1 MTFIDASGFHK
12 KTLAE
17 IRAELEASALSLGFD
32 DLSPDGPIGQIISIA
47 SKREADV
54 WEGAQE
60 LYASLDKDQATGTAL
75 DRIFGQ
81 IGLIRLDATAAR
93 VSDVLLWL
101 EFGALVSVASGSQA
115 KASTQPMTYDLE
127 STVAQAAS
135 VTGPFRAAR
144 LSLDT
149 FVVGNVLSVTLDG
162 TAYTHTVII
171 SETQADALGLLATS
185 IMAGAFGL
193 YGSAVYEL
201 IGGNHYLRIEGSPSF
216 VLTAKSVHF
225 SGYQSAQ
232 AGIFVAGSTGT
243 QPVPPRTL
251 DTIVTPVS
259 GWDEVEQPA
268 DGVDGT
274 GTETDTA
281 FRLRAARGFRTGTA
295 TETAIRDA
303 LYLVD
308 GVSQVFIKSN
318 RDLVTDGDGRPAK
331 SFEAIVVG
339 GTDADVATAI
349 WKTEP
354 AGILPYGVSSYNV
367 LGADGV
373 SHPVGFSRPVAAYA
387 HVEVTV
393 VALDPDGGPV
403 GDYAQAIKDAVSLFG
418 NANFELGANF
428 TLQKLFAPIYSVPGI
443 YSVTLR
449 IATTATAAGIPSWS
463 SSNVL
468 IAAREYL
475 TFDSARV
482 AVL

>member
-1 MTFIDASGFHK
+1 MIDASGFRIKH
-12 KTLAE
+12 LSE
-17 IRAELEASALSLGFD
+17 IRAELEADALSLGFD

-60 LYASLDKDQATGTAL
+60 LYASLDKDQASGAAL

-81 IGLIRLDATAAR
+81 IGLVRLSATAAR

-101 EFGALVSVASGSQA
+101 DFGALVSVAAGSQVKSA
-115 KASTQPMTYDLE
+115 TQPMTYDLE
-127 STVAQAAS
+127 SIVAQAAS
-135 VTGPFRAAR
+135 VTGPFRAVR
-144 LSLDT
+144 LSLDALT
-149 FVVGNVLSVTLDG
+149 VGNVLSVTLDG
-162 TAYTHTVII
+162 TAYTYTVQTGDT
-171 SETQADALGLLATS
+171 EADAIGTLANS

-193 YGSAVYEL
+193 TGSAVYES
-201 IGGNHYLRIEGSPSF
+201 IDGTHYIRIEGAPSF
-216 VLTAKSVHF
+216 VLTAKSADWT
-225 SGYQSAQ
+225 GYQSAQ
-232 AGIFVAGSTGT
+232 AGIFVASSVGT
-243 QPVPPRTL
+243 QPVPSYTL
-251 DTIVTPVS
+251 DTIITPVT

-268 DGVDGT
+268 AGSDGT
-274 GTETDTA
+274 DTETDTA
-281 FRLRAARGFRTGTA
+281 FRLRAARGFRSGTA

-308 GVSQVFIKSN
+308 GVSRVFVKSN
-318 RDLVTDGDGRPAK
+318 RDMLPDGDGRPAK

-339 GTDADVATAI
+339 GTDADVATTI
-349 WKTEP
+349 WDTMP
-354 AGILPYGVSSYNV
+354 AGIKPYGASSYSV
-367 LGADGV
+367 TGEDGA
-373 SHPVGFSRPVAAYA
+373 SHAIGFSRPVPKYA

-393 VALDPDGGPV
+393 VSVDPDGGPV
-403 GDYAQAIKDAVSLFG
+403 GDYEQTIKDAVSLYG
-418 NANFELGANF
+418 NANFDLGDNF

-449 IATTATAAGIPSWS
+449 IATTATAAGSPTWS

-482 AVL
+482 TVL

>member
-1 MTFIDASGFHK
+1 MIDASGFRK

-17 IRAELEASALSLGFD
+17 IRAELEAAAMSLGFD

-60 LYASLDKDQATGTAL
+60 LYASLDKDQASGTAL

-81 IGLIRLDATAAR
+81 IGLVRLSATAAR

-101 EFGALVSVASGSQA
+101 DFGALVSVTAGSQA
-115 KASTQPMTYDLE
+115 KAATQPMTYDLE
-127 STVAQAAS
+127 STVSQAAS
-135 VTGPFRAAR
+135 ATGPFRAVR
-144 LSLDT
+144 LSLDALT
-149 FVVGNVLSVTLDG
+149 VGNVLSVTLDG
-162 TAYTHTVII
+162 TAYTYTVQTGDT
-171 SETQADALGLLATS
+171 EADAIGTLANS

-193 YGSAVYEL
+193 IGSAVYES
-201 IGGNHYLRIEGSPSF
+201 IAGDHYIRIEGAPSF
-216 VLTAKSVHF
+216 TLTSF
-225 SGYQSAQ
+225 SADWTGYQSAQ
-232 AGIFVAGSTGT
+232 AGIFVASSVGT
-243 QPVPPRTL
+243 QPVPAGTL

-268 DGVDGT
+268 AGTDGT
-274 GTETDTA
+274 DTETDTA
-281 FRLRAARGFRTGTA
+281 FRLRAARGFRSGTA
-295 TETAIRDA
+295 TETAIREA

-308 GVSQVFIKSN
+308 GVSKVFVKSN
-318 RDLVTDGDGRPAK
+318 RDMVTDGDGRPPK

-349 WKTEP
+349 WETMP
-354 AGILPYGVSSYNV
+354 AGIRPYGVSSYSV
-367 LGADGV
+367 TGEDGA
-373 SHPVGFSRPVAAYA
+373 SHAVGFSRPVPKYA
-387 HVEVTV
+387 HVEVTL
-393 VALDPDGGPV
+393 VATDPDGGPV
-403 GDYAQAIKDAVSLFG
+403 GDYAQAIKDAVSLYG
-418 NANFELGANF
+418 NANFDLGDNF

-449 IATTATAAGIPSWS
+449 IATTATAAGSPSWS
-463 SSNVL
+463 SSNIL

-482 AVL
+482 TVL

>member
-1 MTFIDASGFHK
+1 MIDASGFRT

-17 IRAELEASALSLGFD
+17 IRAELEAAALSLGFD

-60 LYASLDKDQATGTAL
+60 LYASLDKDQASGTAL

-81 IGLIRLDATAAR
+81 IGLVRLSATAAR

-101 EFGALVSVASGSQA
+101 DFGVLVSVAAGSQVKSA
-115 KASTQPMTYDLE
+115 TQPMTYDLE
-127 STVAQAAS
+127 STVSQAAS
-135 VTGPFRAAR
+135 ATGPFRAVR
-144 LSLDT
+144 LSLDALT
-149 FVVGNVLSVTLDG
+149 VGNVLSVTLDG
-162 TAYTHTVII
+162 TAYTYTVQTGDTE
-171 SETQADALGLLATS
+171 SDAIGTLANS

-193 YGSAVYEL
+193 IGSAVYES
-201 IGGNHYLRIEGSPSF
+201 IAGDHYIRIEGAPSF
-216 VLTAKSVHF
+216 TLTAF
-225 SGYQSAQ
+225 SADWTGYQSAQ
-232 AGIFVAGSTGT
+232 AGIFVASSVGT
-243 QPVPPRTL
+243 QPVPAGTL

-268 DGVDGT
+268 AGTDGT
-274 GTETDTA
+274 DTETDTA
-281 FRLRAARGFRTGTA
+281 FRLRAARGFRSGTA
-295 TETAIRDA
+295 TETAIREA

-308 GVSQVFIKSN
+308 GVSKVFVKSN
-318 RDLVTDGDGRPAK
+318 RDMVTDGDGRPAK

-349 WKTEP
+349 WETMP
-354 AGILPYGVSSYNV
+354 AGIRPYGVSSYSV
-367 LGADGV
+367 TGEDGV
-373 SHPVGFSRPVAAYA
+373 SHAVGFSRPVSKYA
-387 HVEVTV
+387 HVEVTL
-393 VALDPDGGPV
+393 VATDPDGGPV
-403 GDYAQAIKDAVSLFG
+403 GDYEQEIKDAVSLYG
-418 NANFELGANF
+418 NANFDLGDNF

-449 IATTATAAGIPSWS
+449 IATTATAAGSPSWS
-463 SSNVL
+463 SSNIL

-482 AVL
+482 TVL